1 MYKVVVKEVTD
12 KESDYFG
19 QYKVVEMVNNVHYNV
34 GAYISREDVKS
45 LVVKPAYKVVVR

>member
-12 KESDYFG
+12 KESENFG

-34 GAYISREDVKS
+34 GAYISREAVKT
-45 LVVKPAYKVVVR
+45 LAFRPAYKVVVR